1 MPPASEGTLSD
12 TEVYQVKK
20 ALIFLMM
27 LAASLSFALPA
38 AAQVYVRVGPPP
50 PRYEV
55 VPPPRPGY
63 AWQAGEWV
71 WNGNRYVWRAGHFA
85 RHGGHWVPA
94 HWRRTPNG
102 WVRVE
107 GHWAP

>member
-1 MPPASEGTLSD
+1 
-12 TEVYQVKK
+12 VKK

-27 LAASLSFALPA
+27 LVASAAFALPA

-50 PRYEV
+50 PRYEA
-55 VPPPRPGY
+55 VPVARPGF
-63 AWQAGEWV
+63 AWQNGEWV
-71 WNGNRYVWRAGHFA
+71 WNGNRYVWRPGHWV
-85 RHGGHWVPA
+85 RHPGHWVPA
-94 HWRRTPNG
+94 HWRRTPDG